1 MGARSAWRRHAPT
14 PRTTPQPASW
24 PAAAKAMRVVD
35 LLGVIHQLTGGWPQR
50 SGFASSRQLFTSD
63 RGGDVHLDA
72 MPHHAVEAIPGA
84 WQPILQ
90 GPECAIHADVGA
102 GNILVD
108 DDAVAMLDW
117 DEARVD
123 VPWFDYA
130 SLPIQ
135 VQVPSPTDRERLI
148 TAGLAWEAA
157 TCWVVEPAYAAR
169 CLAELFQRLG
179 HLPTLNPDRVV
190 SFPCTVYLLLTS
202 HSVRGS

>member
-1 MGARSAWRRHAPT
+1 MPDPYHTAGIRRGP
-14 PRTTPQPASW
+14 PPQ
-24 PAAAKAMRVVD
+24 
-35 LLGVIHQLTGGWPQR
+35 LLREPGQPQ
-50 SGFASSRQLFTSD
+50 
-63 RGGDVHLDA
+63 
-72 MPHHAVEAIPGA
+72 
-84 WQPILQ
+84 
-90 GPECAIHADVGA
+90 
-102 GNILVD
+102 
-108 DDAVAMLDW
+108 
-117 DEARVD
+117 VD

-148 TAGLAWEAA
+148 TAGLAWGAA
-157 TCWVVEPAYAAR
+157 TCWVGEPAYAAR